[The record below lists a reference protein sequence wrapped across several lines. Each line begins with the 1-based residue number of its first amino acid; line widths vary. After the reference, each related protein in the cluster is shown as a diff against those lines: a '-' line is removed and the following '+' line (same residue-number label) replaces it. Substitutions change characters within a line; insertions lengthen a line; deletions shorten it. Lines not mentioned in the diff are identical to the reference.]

1 MRSTAGSTTPTGAM
15 KRPEGPGRVRRFAPA
30 ERMVH
35 RATGWLMLLVLA
47 TAACLYFGPLAQLV
61 GRRHLVAAVHEWS
74 GICLPVPFLLGLL
87 SREFR
92 ADLRRLNRFA
102 VYDRQWL
109 RAVRRRRTA
118 LEARPAGKFNAGQKI
133 YAGWIAGAV
142 LVMMFTG
149 LLMWFPGFLPAVS
162 RTSAIFVHDC
172 VAWAIAA
179 VLIGH
184 MRKAYQDPEARL
196 GMRTGFVSRSWA
208 ARHHSRWL
216 REDPHRDGSPV
227 SSPGQHAVGHPDVA
241 GQLPEGDRGVG

>member
-1 MRSTAGSTTPTGAM
+1 MRSTAGSTTPTGTVT
-15 KRPEGPGRVRRFAPA
+15 RPEPAGRVRRFTRA

-35 RATGWLMLLVLA
+35 RATGWLMLLCLV
-47 TAACLYFGPLAQLV
+47 TAACLYLGPLAQLV
-61 GRRHLVAAVHEWS
+61 GRRHLMVTVHEWS
-74 GICLPVPFLLGLL
+74 GILLPLPFLVGLL
-87 SREFR
+87 SPAFR

-102 VYDRQWL
+102 VYDKRWL
-109 RAVRRRRTA
+109 RAARRRLTSPD
-118 LEARPAGKFNAGQKI
+118 ARPAGKFNAGQKI

-149 LLMWFPGFLPAVS
+149 LLMWFMGLLPFIS

-172 VAWAIAA
+172 LAWAVTI

-196 GMRTGFVSRSWA
+196 GMRTGYVSRSWA

-216 REDPHRDGSPV
+216 RDDRLRNVAQTMGRDT
-227 SSPGQHAVGHPDVA
+227 HP
-241 GQLPEGDRGVG
+241 QKRPS